1 MLFNDERYQR
11 CNMRPGQ
18 RPFHYD
24 HFAGSRLVG
33 TLSGVVVDGL
43 LDCGHSSPFGG
54 IDWVRR
60 REPVGTV
67 VNLVHAAVAQAR
79 NEGIREIRVRARPAY
94 FGANEAAVEFALL
107 SLGASTESCEI
118 SLGIDPWRYA
128 SPEEYAAT
136 LDASA
141 RNTLNQGLRAGM
153 AFIAADAAADW
164 AICYDLL
171 AKAKQRRGVQ
181 LKISLDYLLT
191 LHGIFG
197 KRIAMHRLVRDNA
210 LAAAALVY
218 RVAPDWECVVAWGDD
233 LSHRES
239 KAMNVMVFHLV
250 RRAITERVAIIDLG
264 ISSVDGVPDDGLI
277 HFKRSVGGIT
287 GLRTNFRLPLDR
299 AQAKA

>member
-1 MLFNDERYQR
+1 MRRPTLRPATLSPRSRASPNISPPSTVRFPALSNALWNPQRRYEPRRCALLPLSPAIVPPPSWALSVTDTRSHGMLFNDERYQR
-11 CNMRPGQ
+11 GNMRPGQ

-24 HFAGSRLVG
+24 HFAGGRLVG

-118 SLGIDPWRYA
+118 SLGVDPWRYA

-141 RNTLNQGLRAGM
+141 RNTLNQGL
-153 AFIAADAAADW
+153 
-164 AICYDLL
+164 
-171 AKAKQRRGVQ
+171 
-181 LKISLDYLLT
+181 
-191 LHGIFG
+191 
-197 KRIAMHRLVRDNA
+197 
-210 LAAAALVY
+210 
-218 RVAPDWECVVAWGDD
+218 
-233 LSHRES
+233 
-239 KAMNVMVFHLV
+239 
-250 RRAITERVAIIDLG
+250 
-264 ISSVDGVPDDGLI
+264 
-277 HFKRSVGGIT
+277 
-287 GLRTNFRLPLDR
+287 
-299 AQAKA
+299 